1 MAGLKTGSNSLSNRI
16 KEYGFLTLLILA
28 TITGVMFLLTL
39 ILDVG
44 FQGLSRLSWD
54 FLTSFPSRI
63 PDRAGI
69 MSAITGTV
77 WVIGFTAI
85 IAIPLGVG
93 AAIYLEEFAPD
104 NWFTRI
110 MEANISNLAGV
121 PSIVYGILGLALFV
135 RFMGFGRSIL
145 AGALTL
151 ALLVLP
157 IIIVAGREA
166 LRAVPRDIRLAGVAL
181 GATQWEVIRHQV
193 LPAAMPG
200 ILTGIILAIS
210 RAMGEAAPLI
220 MIGAFAF
227 VAFNPSGPL
236 DSFTAL
242 PVQIFNWT
250 SRPQEEFHA
259 LAAAAILVMLA
270 VLIVFNALAVLIR
283 QRYQRKW

>member
-1 MAGLKTGSNSLSNRI
+1 MAGPRGDSRSLSNRL
-16 KEYGFLTLLILA
+16 KEYGFLALLILA
-28 TITGVMFLLTL
+28 TITGVLFLLTL
-39 ILDVG
+39 ILDIG
-44 FQGLSRLSWD
+44 FQGLSKLSWN
-54 FLTSFPSRI
+54 FITSFPSRI
-63 PDRAGI
+63 PERAGI
-69 MSAITGTV
+69 MSAIMGTV

-181 GATQWEVIRHQV
+181 GATKWEVIRHQV

>member
-28 TITGVMFLLTL
+28 TITGVLFLLTL

-93 AAIYLEEFAPD
+93 AAIFLEEFAPD

-166 LRAVPRDIRLAGVAL
+166 LRAVPRDIRLAGMAL